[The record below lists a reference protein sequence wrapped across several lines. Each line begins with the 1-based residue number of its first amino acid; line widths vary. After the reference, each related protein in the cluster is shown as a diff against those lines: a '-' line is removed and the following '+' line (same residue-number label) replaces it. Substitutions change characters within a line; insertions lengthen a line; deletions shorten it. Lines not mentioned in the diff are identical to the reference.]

1 MAAKNNKS
9 ALADKPYGIVPQN
22 VMRDTALRVQERWL
36 FALLCTHADKKG
48 CCRRSLE
55 AIAGEAGV
63 LRRTVQVWLLSLE
76 KRGLVCK
83 LNEVG
88 KMGVYQIIRHKN
100 CRGAAQMK
108 NVNTVAERMTRFSAF
123 GKKGAVVRA
132 EKRKE
137 MAEPVSTETPPRVQN
152 HTGTGVFPINPEHD
166 SLTGLLEQE
175 SKDGHAALPPNGG
188 GAPLKPHIGNAS
200 LGAGSICLQE
210 SVSLKSSP
218 PFPTRLPS
226 LKAPDGI
233 SKADKNEA
241 FARSKLAG
249 SLGWD
254 VLIAADDV
262 EDGNHLSAVENCRRE
277 AERLGVSWKP
287 PATGAPK
294 EPVARP
300 TRIKPSLETLQKK
313 GITPDVA
320 LAQLVERAQ
329 AAA

>member
-1 MAAKNNKS
+1 MAAKKNQT

-63 LRRTVQVWLLSLE
+63 LRRTVQVWLLGLE

-83 LNEVG
+83 LNDVG
-88 KMGVYQIIRHKN
+88 KMGVYQITRHERR
-100 CRGAAQMK
+100 RGAAKLK

-137 MAEPVSTETPPRVQN
+137 KAEPVSTETPSRVPN
-152 HTGTGVFPINPEHD
+152 DTGTGVFQINPEHD
-166 SLTGLLEQE
+166 SLTRLLEQD
-175 SKDGHAALPPNGG
+175 SKDGHAASPPEGG

-200 LGAGSICLQE
+200 LGADSNCLQE

-218 PFPTRLPS
+218 PFPPTLPS

-233 SKADKNEA
+233 SKAEKSEA
-241 FARSKLAG
+241 YARRKLAD
-249 SLGWD
+249 SLGWE
-254 VLIAADDV
+254 VMMAVDDV
-262 EDGNHLSAVENCRRE
+262 GDENHLSAVETCHRE
-277 AERLGVSWKP
+277 AKRLGLNWKP
-287 PATGAPK
+287 PTTSTPK
-294 EPVARP
+294 LPVVRPAR
-300 TRIKPSLETLQKK
+300 IQPSLEALQAK
-313 GITPDVA
+313 GFTPAVA
-320 LAQLVERAQ
+320 LAQLVECAQ